1 MPPAGLVGNSERE
14 LRTLFG
20 LRFRIVTGADARA
33 RNPFRGLGGDMIIVS
48 LDTLAGDTVFDRLR
62 SAGVTPYDLAVFD
75 EAHKLSAARE
85 RQRTRKSLRYQLAEA
100 LAGCTAPESRF
111 AGLGWSARHLLLL
124 TATPHMGKDSP
135 YHLLWRLLDP
145 HALGAEEAFRRFPA
159 AARARH
165 FIRRTKEEMVDLA
178 GRPLYPQRTCAT
190 FDYDLSTGPD
200 GEQTLYDL
208 TTAWLRRSYGRALD
222 NRPAAR
228 LALSVFQRRL
238 ASSTWALRRSL
249 ERRAGKLRRTVED
262 LAAGRL
268 PAAGLK
274 SGQLSLGDA
283 DDADIFDAL
292 ADADAGSD
300 ETAAGRAAAYEE
312 AVLGAVVAVTID
324 ELHEEI
330 ATIDGLIARAERLIE
345 AGAESKFERF
355 RAVLDDRRYAGDKW
369 LVFSEHR
376 DTVEYLI
383 RRLEGLGHAGRSG
396 GWARGVRSA
405 FRGDSRRATGC
416 RSAGR

>member
-1 MPPAGLVGNSERE
+1 
-14 LRTLFG
+14 
-20 LRFRIVTGADARA
+20 
-33 RNPFRGLGGDMIIVS
+33 
-48 LDTLAGDTVFDRLR
+48 
-62 SAGVTPYDLAVFD
+62 
-75 EAHKLSAARE
+75 
-85 RQRTRKSLRYQLAEA
+85 
-100 LAGCTAPESRF
+100 
-111 AGLGWSARHLLLL
+111 
-124 TATPHMGKDSP
+124 
-135 YHLLWRLLDP
+135 
-145 HALGAEEAFRRFPA
+145 
-159 AARARH
+159 
-165 FIRRTKEEMVDLA
+165 MVDLA

-190 FDYDLSTGPD
+190 FGYYLTTGPD
-200 GEQTLYDL
+200 GEQMLYDI
-208 TTAWLRRSYGRALD
+208 TTAWLRRSYGRTLD

-268 PAAGLK
+268 TAAGLR

-292 ADADAGSD
+292 ADADSGGD
-300 ETAAGRAAAYEE
+300 EIAAGRAAAYEE

-376 DTVEYLI
+376 DTVEYPS
-383 RRLEGLGHAGRSG
+383 ARSC
-396 GWARGVRSA
+396 VPTRS
-405 FRGDSRRATGC
+405 STS
-416 RSAGR
+416 SAG

>member
-1 MPPAGLVGNSERE
+1 M
-14 LRTLFG
+14 
-20 LRFRIVTGADARA
+20 
-33 RNPFRGLGGDMIIVS
+33 
-48 LDTLAGDTVFDRLR
+48 
-62 SAGVTPYDLAVFD
+62 
-75 EAHKLSAARE
+75 
-85 RQRTRKSLRYQLAEA
+85 
-100 LAGCTAPESRF
+100 
-111 AGLGWSARHLLLL
+111 
-124 TATPHMGKDSP
+124 
-135 YHLLWRLLDP
+135 
-145 HALGAEEAFRRFPA
+145 
-159 AARARH
+159 
-165 FIRRTKEEMVDLA
+165 
-178 GRPLYPQRTCAT
+178 
-190 FDYDLSTGPD
+190 
-200 GEQTLYDL
+200 
-208 TTAWLRRSYGRALD
+208 
-222 NRPAAR
+222 
-228 LALSVFQRRL
+228 FQRRL

-249 ERRAGKLRRTVED
+249 DRRAGKLRRTVED

-396 GWARGVRSA
+396 GWARGVRST